1 MLDPVSRFN
10 TEEEEPMTAMRTVG
24 IVAATLAT
32 TAVIGGGAYWLYK
45 RRKKKKDD
53 ELADDDDVVL
63 KDFEDD
69 DDPITPDD
77 IRPRGGFMDRNTLPD
92 DVKQE
97 FIEAFGGY
105 APPKDEILDNL
116 TQEDVILFG
125 VKSEPVPGYPEVR
138 EEILTAKVRTVEDTV
153 IRARISEPEEFSAH
167 LGSYAGHGFRFGEMV
182 EVPRGV
188 IIFAA
193 RPKPTDVT
201 GYGKH
206 GRPAGTF
213 ESSHVTKKSYDV
225 HPGTPYDLVMPYI
238 TDDIEFHVD
247 RAMVRFELVGTK
259 GLHQQI
265 VFKEGSMH
273 GDVTLRALDRDPKT
287 GLVFVARW
295 NFHIEP

>member
-1 MLDPVSRFN
+1 MK
-10 TEEEEPMTAMRTVG
+10 TVG

-32 TAVIGGGAYWLYK
+32 TALIGGGAYWFYK
-45 RRKKKKDD
+45 RRQKKKDEEEVD
-53 ELADDDDVVL
+53 PEDLPNDADDDGVTEPV
-63 KDFEDD
+63 
-69 DDPITPDD
+69 TPDEV
-77 IRPRGGFMDRNTLPD
+77 RPRGGFMDRNTLPD
-92 DVKQE
+92 DVKQK
-97 FIEAFGGY
+97 FVEAFGGY

-116 TQEDVILFG
+116 TQEDVVLFG
-125 VKSEPVPGYPEVR
+125 VKSEPVPGYPSVR

-153 IRARISEPEEFSAH
+153 IRARISEPPLYSAH
-167 LGSYAGHGFRFGEMV
+167 LGSHAGHGFRIGEMV

-193 RPKPTDVT
+193 RPKPSEVK
-201 GYGKH
+201 GYGEY

-213 ESSHVTKKSYDV
+213 ESSHVSKKSYDV

-247 RAMVRFELVGTK
+247 REMVRFELVGTK
-259 GLHQQI
+259 GLRQQI